1 MAGEDGPNF
10 PQVSGGHSCAELQ
23 EAEACGGGGGS
34 AQDRS
39 CISAVPSGSPEAFL
53 KWNSSQKTRQRRQ
66 SCCHVAPLVFD
77 ISRASGGAAPPGLV
91 RLCQHRGP
99 RFNKIVVSN

>member
-10 PQVSGGHSCAELQ
+10 PQVCGAVVQEDTALQ
-23 EAEACGGGGGS
+23 EAEACGGGS

-99 RFNKIVVSN
+99 RFNKVVVSN